1 MHDQSV
7 RWYNSKVDWWIALL
21 LCVPPTVSLIVVV
34 SLFVDGKQ
42 SEIPAAIVAALLVGG
57 IYVGL
62 IFPMRYG
69 LDDHQLIV
77 RFGTCR
83 QRIPFESIL
92 EVRRTRNPLS
102 SPALSLDRLH
112 VRFGEGLFKAVMI
125 SPAAKEQFLEDLAK
139 NSGLQRAGE
148 RLVRLQ

>member
-1 MHDQSV
+1 MNVDSIH
-7 RWYNSKVDWWIALL
+7 WYKSKIDWWIALV

-34 SLFVDGKQ
+34 SLFLDGKQ
-42 SEIPAAIVAALLVGG
+42 SEIPAAIGAMLLVCG

-69 LDDHQLIV
+69 LDNHQLVV
-77 RFGTCR
+77 RFGICR
-83 QRIPFESIL
+83 QRIPLDNIL
-92 EVRRTRNPLS
+92 EVRPTRNPLS

-112 VRFGEGLFKAVMI
+112 VQFGKGFFKAVMI
-125 SPAAKEQFLEDLAK
+125 SPADREQFLADLKK
-139 NSGLQRAGE
+139 NAGLQRAGE